1 MKPADTGTM
10 EGERALRHALKNQL
24 AVIAAVARALA
35 REARGADELSR
46 RLEDKLIALAVAH
59 DIVQPGGARGV
70 VAHEAL
76 SSLLQAS
83 DAGRSVAIADIPPAR
98 LSAQAVQQVA
108 LILDELV
115 TDAVAAGA
123 LGGVGGGVRLSGRCS
138 DAVLTLRW
146 DAKFA
151 APADG
156 ATADR
161 GGLYLVRRMGGVGR
175 RAPRIEADE
184 RGLTV
189 EFHVRTLPGSS
200 D

>member
-46 RLEDKLIALAVAH
+46 RLEDKLIALAAAH
-59 DIVQPGGARGV
+59 DIVQPGGARGI

-138 DAVLTLRW
+138 DAALTLRW
-146 DAKFA
+146 DA
-151 APADG
+151 

-175 RAPRIEADE
+175 RAPRIEAHE